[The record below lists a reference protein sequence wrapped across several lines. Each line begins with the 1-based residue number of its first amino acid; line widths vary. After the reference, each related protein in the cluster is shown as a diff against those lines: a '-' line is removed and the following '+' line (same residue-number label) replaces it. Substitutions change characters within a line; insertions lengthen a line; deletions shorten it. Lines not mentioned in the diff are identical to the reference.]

1 MHHSYMIKEKK
12 KDFSLDAMPP
22 LLQSL
27 GEECTALFAADEI
40 SRLPSFKTR
49 DKKELESDTKCH

>member
-1 MHHSYMIKEKK
+1 
-12 KDFSLDAMPP
+12 MPP

>member
-1 MHHSYMIKEKK
+1 
-12 KDFSLDAMPP
+12 MPP

-49 DKKELESDTKCH
+49 DKKELESDTKCHWREYILHNIKGPNVN